1 MARQAPVVRTASG
14 DVEGVWRAHTWP
26 DGTVTEFSTFRGIP
40 YAAAPVGDARFD
52 APRPAEPW
60 DGVRAAHAFGP
71 TPQLYSP
78 YEPARIPEP
87 SIPGVDT
94 LSVNVTTPDPSADA
108 KLPVLMWIHGG
119 GFIAGSAASPWYVGE
134 AFARDGVVTVTASY
148 RLGFEGFGWVDGAVN
163 NRAVLDWIAALT
175 WVRDNISAFGG
186 DPDRVTIAGQ
196 SAGGA
201 AVMRLLTLPDAQPLF
216 RAAMAISPGEPSLS
230 LARAWRAAGRVAAAV
245 GAAPYLEAMR
255 DVDPLALFNA
265 RDHFRPA
272 PADLLTRLAI
282 RAYRPML
289 PGPVV
294 DGDVVPQSVDAA
306 LIAGVGGDK
315 TLYMGST
322 AHEFNEQ
329 ALPFAPLF
337 IGQAQAPLLERA
349 GLSKDLAT
357 RLVGSAGGPQ
367 GWAVGQLITDATFRC
382 HVANWGFCERVPP
395 PPRGSTTSAGSR
407 VHQECTGLRI
417 ASTCRSALTPL
428 GPTGWPRPRAS
439 RHRRSSPTRFTAIG
453 WEWCAARR
461 SLRITA
467 TASRRSSTAT
477 TRPGARRS
485 APTRW
490 SASWRPTSTSERPRA
505 LAGWGRPAHVRAVL
519 RPRFR

>member
-1 MARQAPVVRTASG
+1 MVRTASG

-94 LSVNVTTPDPSADA
+94 LSVNVTTPDPSPDA
-108 KLPVLMWIHGG
+108 KLPVLVWIHGG

-201 AVMRLLTLPDAQPLF
+201 AVMRLLTLPAAQPLF

-382 HVANWGFCERVPP
+382 HVANWGVLRAGAAAPTWVYDFRWESRAPGVHGAAHCVDVPFGFDALGADGVAEAAGESP
-395 PPRGSTTSAGSR
+395 PQELADAVHGDWLGVVRGEAIAADHRNRFSAIVYGDD
-407 VHQECTGLRI
+407 
-417 ASTCRSALTPL
+417 
-428 GPTGWPRPRAS
+428 
-439 RHRRSSPTRFTAIG
+439 
-453 WEWCAARR
+453 
-461 SLRITA
+461 
-467 TASRRSSTAT
+467 ASRREEIGAYALERELAT
-477 TRPGARRS
+477 H
-485 APTRW
+485 
-490 SASWRPTSTSERPRA
+490 
-505 LAGWGRPAHVRAVL
+505 LDK
-519 RPRFR
+519 